1 MHPEGRLA
9 DAAVAETLAKHATPD
24 ERAARLHCCASA
36 GRSCA
41 RASKSSSS
49 PPPRSARCS
58 PPPGCPTAPEEIG
71 LSRDALRATY
81 TRARTIRRRYTV
93 LDLAHEA
100 GVLEA
105 CADEVLAPGGFP
117 T

>member
-1 MHPEGRLA
+1 MLA
-9 DAAVAETLAKHATPD
+9 AA
-24 ERAARLHCCASA
+24 
-36 GRSCA
+36 
-41 RASKSSSS
+41 
-49 PPPRSARCS
+49 
-58 PPPGCPTAPEEIG
+58 GCPTAPEEIG